1 MKTPVTEVSPK
12 LVSRLKGG
20 DAEALRVVV
29 ALLSKQA
36 YAHALMLV
44 RTHEDAADL
53 SQQAFITLWQQR
65 DRLDPAR
72 PLYPWLYTVLRRL
85 GLNRLRDAGRRAEQP
100 LGESVDWLTP
110 ASAEAG
116 PDQELLSAE
125 QSQLL
130 AHCLGRLNPDD
141 REILVLR
148 ELEGYSY
155 AALSELLDIPQGTVM
170 SRLYT
175 ARKRL
180 KKELEEAGYEYP

>member
-1 MKTPVTEVSPK
+1 MKTSFAEVSPQ
-12 LVSRLKGG
+12 LVSRLRDG
-20 DAEALRVVV
+20 DREALRVVV
-29 ALLSKQA
+29 ELLRKQA
-36 YAHALMLV
+36 YGHALMLV

-53 SQQAFITLWQQR
+53 SQQAFIALWQHR
-65 DRLDPAR
+65 ERLDPAR
-72 PLYPWLYTVLRRL
+72 PLYPWFYTVLRRL

-100 LGESVDWLTP
+100 LAETEGWLTP
-110 ASAEAG
+110 ARPEAS
-116 PDQELLSAE
+116 PDQELISTE

-130 AHCLGRLNPDD
+130 TRCLGRLSADD

-155 AALSELLDIPQGTVM
+155 TALSELLNIPQGTVM

-180 KKELEEAGYEYP
+180 KKKLEEAGYEYP